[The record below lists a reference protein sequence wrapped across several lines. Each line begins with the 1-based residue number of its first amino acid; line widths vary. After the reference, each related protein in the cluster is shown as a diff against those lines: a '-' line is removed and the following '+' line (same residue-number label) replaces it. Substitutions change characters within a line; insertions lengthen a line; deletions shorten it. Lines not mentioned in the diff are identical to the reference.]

1 MITERE
7 VKKAEKKWEK
17 EKDLLI
23 RYKKVKD
30 ERRAFNF
37 SRLPRISTSKVLT
50 AILFL
55 NCTAVEVFT
64 GYITLKNFELSLITD
79 HPLDLTPL
87 VTLVGAVISEV
98 IGFAVYSLKA
108 SKENTKGGII
118 FETAMKDLES
128 GYIEE
133 NDDEEIN
140 G

>member
-7 VKKAEKKWEK
+7 VRREEKKWEK
-17 EKDLLI
+17 EKDLLT

-37 SRLPRISTSKVLT
+37 SKLPRISTTKILMVL
-50 AILFL
+50 LFL

-87 VTLVGAVISEV
+87 VTLVGAVVSEV

-118 FETAMKDLES
+118 FERAMKELENE
-128 GYIEE
+128 YVEE
-133 NDDEEIN
+133 NDDEIN